1 MLNNIETKIRI
12 TVNKCVIYKQFFDNI
27 DKISKESKLMYKES
41 TNVVVKH
48 LVNRLRDVRTASN
61 EFRLTI
67 EEISRIV
74 ASEALSEFKTITTNI
89 ETWQGPLDVEMIEVQ
104 KLVLI
109 PILRAGEPMLT
120 GILRTLP
127 YAKSGFLAMKRDEE
141 TAESK
146 LFYENVPPL
155 EDKTVI
161 ILDPMVATGGS
172 LIDGIDYLKN
182 KGAQKII
189 SLNILG
195 APEGVEAVTK
205 AHPDVNMYIAQIDER
220 LDEKKY
226 IRPGLGDAGDR
237 AFNTHI

>member
-1 MLNNIETKIRI
+1 
-12 TVNKCVIYKQFFDNI
+12 
-27 DKISKESKLMYKES
+27 MYKES

-67 EEISRIV
+67 EEISRII
-74 ASEALSEFKTITTNI
+74 AAEALEDFETITTNI
-89 ETWQGPLDVEMIEVQ
+89 ETWQGALDVEMLEVQ
-104 KLVLI
+104 KLVLV

-141 TAESK
+141 TALSK
-146 LFYENVPPL
+146 LFYENIPSL
-155 EDKTVI
+155 EDKTVLL
-161 ILDPMVATGGS
+161 LDPMVATGGS
-172 LIDGIDYLKN
+172 LIDGIDYLKQ
-182 KGAQKII
+182 KGAKKII

-195 APEGVEAVTK
+195 APEGVEAVQK
-205 AHPDVNMYIAQIDER
+205 AHPDVDIYIAQIDER
-220 LDEKKY
+220 LDENKY

-237 AFNTHI
+237 AFNTNG

>member
-1 MLNNIETKIRI
+1 
-12 TVNKCVIYKQFFDNI
+12 
-27 DKISKESKLMYKES
+27 MYKES

-48 LVNRLRDVRTASN
+48 LLNRLRDVRTASN

-74 ASEALSEFKTITTNI
+74 AAEALEDFPTVTQNI
-89 ETWQGPLDVEMIEVQ
+89 NTWQGHLDVQVLEVQ
-104 KLVLI
+104 KLVLV

-141 TAESK
+141 TALSK

-155 EDKTVI
+155 EDKTVLL
-161 ILDPMVATGGS
+161 LDPMIATGGS
-172 LIDGIDYLKN
+172 LIDSITYLKE
-182 KGAQKII
+182 KGAQKIV

-195 APEGVEAVTK
+195 APEGIKAVQD
-205 AHPDVNMYIAQIDER
+205 AHPDVDIFIAQIDER
-220 LDEKKY
+220 LDDNKY

-237 AFNTHI
+237 AFNTN